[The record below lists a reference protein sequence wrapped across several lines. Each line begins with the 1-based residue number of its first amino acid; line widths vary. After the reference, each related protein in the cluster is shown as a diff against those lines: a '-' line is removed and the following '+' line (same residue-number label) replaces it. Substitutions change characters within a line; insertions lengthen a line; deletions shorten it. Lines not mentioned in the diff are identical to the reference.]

1 MVCAQHFL
9 LSSKLNFIFNT
20 ESGAYPESHYGFM
33 MGSWFM
39 CTVNSAKGLIHSV
52 TSFIIMREV
61 DTLLVDIIIL
71 LTYKIAINQKQVD
84 KSFGSYT
91 WFEVF
96 GGLHTGHTN
105 YNSGLSQSQQRITSN
120 YK

>member
-1 MVCAQHFL
+1 
-9 LSSKLNFIFNT
+9 
-20 ESGAYPESHYGFM
+20 M
-33 MGSWFM
+33 MGSRFM
-39 CTVNSAKGLIHSV
+39 YTVNSAKGFIHSV

-61 DTLLVDIIIL
+61 DTLLVDIIII

-96 GGLHTGHTN
+96 GGLYTRHTN